1 MTQEPISNQSLG
13 LLEAPPAKPDGG
25 TLHPP
30 AAEESPL
37 LERFRLLWNERR
49 FLVRVV
55 FWGIAAALLI
65 ALLIHPE
72 YESTARLMPPDS
84 GTDSNL
90 AMLSAIAARS
100 GGLMGGV
107 AGDLL
112 GIKSSGALF
121 IGILRSR
128 TVEDRLVTRFDLRKV
143 YGVALVG
150 DAERLLD
157 DHTVI
162 SEDRK
167 SGILTLTVTDRSPK
181 RAAALAEAYVDE
193 LNRLVARLSTSSAH
207 REHLF
212 LEERL
217 QSVKRDLDDAETQ
230 LAQFSSKNN
239 TIDIQQQEKA
249 MLDAAATLAGQLIA
263 AQSELQGLR
272 QIYTDDNARVRSL
285 NARAEELRKELDKLS
300 GQPGPAQ
307 TGNAWSPA
315 LAAAD
320 AISVSSANMP
330 YPSTRNL
337 PLLGVQYADYYR
349 HTKIEETVYELLTEH
364 NELAKVQEAKETPS
378 VKVLDPAVVPERKSF
393 PPRTQIVLL
402 GSMFSFL
409 GGVTWLLVRAQWN
422 DIDASDPRKALA
434 LEVAETMRG
443 EVSWALPNGSC
454 GAGLRGVWH
463 RLSGATTRKRCK
475 TEQHVGL

>member
-1 MTQEPISNQSLG
+1 MTQGPSSNGSSSSPEVLAPEPN
-13 LLEAPPAKPDGG
+13 G
-25 TLHPP
+25 TALQLP
-30 AAEESPL
+30 AAEDGFL
-37 LERFRLLWNERR
+37 IGRLRLIWNERR
-49 FLVRVV
+49 FLARMV
-55 FWGIAAALLI
+55 FCGVAAALLI
-65 ALLIHPE
+65 ALFIRPE

-90 AMLSAIAARS
+90 AMLSAVAGRA

-128 TVEDRLVTRFDLRKV
+128 TVEDRLATRFDLRKV
-143 YGVALVG
+143 YGVALIG
-150 DAERLLD
+150 DADKLLD
-157 DHTVI
+157 DRTVI

-193 LNRLVARLSTSSAH
+193 LNRLVVELSTSSAH
-207 REHLF
+207 RERVF

-249 MLDAAATLAGQLIA
+249 MLEAAATLAGQLIA

-285 NARAEELRKELDKLS
+285 NARVGELRKELDKLS
-300 GQPGPAQ
+300 GQPGTVQ
-307 TGNAWSPA
+307 TGNAWGPA
-315 LAAAD
+315 LTAAD
-320 AISVSSANMP
+320 PSPVSSANMP

-337 PLLGVQYADYYR
+337 PLLGVKYADYYR
-349 HTKIEETVYELLTEH
+349 HTKVQETVYELLTEQ
-364 NELAKVQEAKETPS
+364 NELAKVREAKETPS
-378 VKVLDPAVVPERKSF
+378 VKVLDPALVPERKSF
-393 PPRTQIVLL
+393 PPRTLIVLL
-402 GSMFSFL
+402 GLLFSLL
-409 GGVTWLLVRAQWN
+409 GGVAWLLARAQWN
-422 DIDASDPRKALA
+422 DIDPSDPRKALA
-434 LEVAETMRG
+434 LEVAGSMRG
-443 EVSWALPNGSC
+443 EVSWVLPNGS
-454 GAGLRGVWH
+454 GEVGLKGIWH
-463 RLSGATTRKRCK
+463 RFERRRNPAQDRSA
-475 TEQHVGL
+475 V